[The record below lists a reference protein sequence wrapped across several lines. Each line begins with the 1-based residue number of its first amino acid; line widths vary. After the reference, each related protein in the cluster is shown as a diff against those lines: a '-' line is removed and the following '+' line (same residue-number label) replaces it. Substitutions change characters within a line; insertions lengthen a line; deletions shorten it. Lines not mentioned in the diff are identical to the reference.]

1 MNIIH
6 IDIHLFYNGMKII
19 NAKVFRCYL
28 RRSTRKAQCA
38 VCGSINQHSLAFRWV
53 GYHQSTL
60 IFHLRDKVAQ
70 TETKRNTQ

>member
-28 RRSTRKAQCA
+28 RK
-38 VCGSINQHSLAFRWV
+38 INW
-53 GYHQSTL
+53 
-60 IFHLRDKVAQ
+60 
-70 TETKRNTQ
+70 